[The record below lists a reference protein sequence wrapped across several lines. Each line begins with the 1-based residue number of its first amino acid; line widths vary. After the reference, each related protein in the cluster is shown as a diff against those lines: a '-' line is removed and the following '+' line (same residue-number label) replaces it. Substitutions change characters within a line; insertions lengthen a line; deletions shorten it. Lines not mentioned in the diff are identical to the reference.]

1 MEEEISLLDLWKLFL
16 KHFKTIFF
24 TTLLGII
31 VSVVVTKVFITPQ
44 YKSKAELIVNQES
57 NSSQTIQ
64 YNDLQ
69 TSINLINTYKD
80 IIQSESLLTEVSQKM
95 GGQVTAE
102 QLSDSIDVEQS
113 QNSQAFEVS
122 ATLPDPKLAQE
133 VVDNVV
139 ASFQETLKGIYGDK
153 ISNIYLLSSANYNPV
168 AVSPRTILSALIGM
182 VLGGALSLL
191 VVIVQELSDTTVKNE
206 DFLNGLGMIK
216 LGEVYSIS
224 KEDRKKARKHGQ
236 KKANRR
242 RG

>member
-24 TTLLGII
+24 TTLLAII

-102 QLSDSIDVEQS
+102 VLSESIDVQQS

-139 ASFQETLKGIYGDK
+139 TSFQETLKGIYGDK

>member
-24 TTLLGII
+24 MTLLGII
-31 VSVVVTKVFITPQ
+31 VSVVVTKLFITPQ

-139 ASFQETLKGIYGDK
+139 TSFQETLKGIYGDK

>member
-139 ASFQETLKGIYGDK
+139 TSFQETLKGIYGDK

>member
-1 MEEEISLLDLWKLFL
+1 
-16 KHFKTIFF
+16 
-24 TTLLGII
+24 
-31 VSVVVTKVFITPQ
+31 
-44 YKSKAELIVNQES
+44 
-57 NSSQTIQ
+57 
-64 YNDLQ
+64 
-69 TSINLINTYKD
+69 
-80 IIQSESLLTEVSQKM
+80 M

-139 ASFQETLKGIYGDK
+139 TSFQETLKGIYGDK

>member
-80 IIQSESLLTEVSQKM
+80 IIQSESLLTEVSQKT

>member
-24 TTLLGII
+24 MTLLGII

-139 ASFQETLKGIYGDK
+139 TSFQETLKGIYGDK

-236 KKANRR
+236 KKVNRR

>member
-102 QLSDSIDVEQS
+102 VLSESIDVQQS

-139 ASFQETLKGIYGDK
+139 TSFQETLKGIYGDK

>member
-1 MEEEISLLDLWKLFL
+1 M
-16 KHFKTIFF
+16 
-24 TTLLGII
+24 
-31 VSVVVTKVFITPQ
+31 
-44 YKSKAELIVNQES
+44 
-57 NSSQTIQ
+57 
-64 YNDLQ
+64 
-69 TSINLINTYKD
+69 
-80 IIQSESLLTEVSQKM
+80 
-95 GGQVTAE
+95 
-102 QLSDSIDVEQS
+102 
-113 QNSQAFEVS
+113 
-122 ATLPDPKLAQE
+122 PDPKLAQE

-139 ASFQETLKGIYGDK
+139 TSFQETLKGIYGDK

>member
-24 TTLLGII
+24 MTLLGII

-139 ASFQETLKGIYGDK
+139 TSFQETLKGIYGDK

>member
-1 MEEEISLLDLWKLFL
+1 MEEEISLLELWKLFL

-139 ASFQETLKGIYGDK
+139 TSFQETLKGIYGDK

>member
-24 TTLLGII
+24 MTLLGII

>member
-1 MEEEISLLDLWKLFL
+1 MEEEISLLELWKLFL

-102 QLSDSIDVEQS
+102 VLSESIDVQQS

-139 ASFQETLKGIYGDK
+139 TSFQETLKGIYGDK

>member
-24 TTLLGII
+24 MTLLGII
-31 VSVVVTKVFITPQ
+31 VSVVVTKVFITPL

-139 ASFQETLKGIYGDK
+139 TSFQETLKGIYGDK

>member
-102 QLSDSIDVEQS
+102 QLSDSIDVQQS

-139 ASFQETLKGIYGDK
+139 TSFQETLKGIYGDK